1 MSCTLD
7 NEWTSHTKPEIP
19 LTLERL
25 KRGTSSLAESL
36 LHILVHSTSLYTAYN
51 SDEHPII
58 IDKLWVKNLSFLNG
72 GFLGMWRV
80 RALVLWPQALRHSLA
95 CFLFINIPLW
105 TYFTLSMA
113 TWHWLKTSPAL
124 NCLNFEWANPS
135 RRSQHPDTPKNCYT
149 VLSD

>member
-72 GFLGMWRV
+72 GCLGMWRV

-95 CFLFINIPLW
+95 CSLFINIPLL

-113 TWHWLKTSPAL
+113 TWYWLKL
-124 NCLNFEWANPS
+124 V
-135 RRSQHPDTPKNCYT
+135 Q
-149 VLSD
+149 LSIV